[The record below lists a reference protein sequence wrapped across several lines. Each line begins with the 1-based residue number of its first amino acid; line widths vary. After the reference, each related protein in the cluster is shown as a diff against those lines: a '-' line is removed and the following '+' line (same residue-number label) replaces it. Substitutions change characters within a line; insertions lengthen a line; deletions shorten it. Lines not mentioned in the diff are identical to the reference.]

1 MPALQQVSFCIISLY
16 PNPAR
21 TSVSIHGLE
30 PGAKVTV
37 VDLNGREV
45 VSRLSPHSS
54 LTLDVSG
61 LPQGAYFVRI
71 AGMRQ
76 TAVRKLVVK

>member
-21 TSVSIHGLE
+21 TSVSIRGLE
-30 PGAKVTV
+30 PGAKVT
-37 VDLNGREV
+37 
-45 VSRLSPHSS
+45 S

-76 TAVRKLVVK
+76 TTVRKLVVK